1 MTDEER
7 ANIENKALEEEY
19 NTLENSVEDVIVTP
33 VEEVE
38 EIENIEDIE
47 NAESREVG

>member
-1 MTDEER
+1 M
-7 ANIENKALEEEY
+7 ENLILG
-19 NTLENSVEDVIVTP
+19 TLSAQDVIVTP